1 MKKRA
6 LFRAFLMALMALSA
20 CLSATDDPLPKSVFQ
35 YNESNGITSLDP
47 AFARNLENMWAVN
60 QVFDGLLRLNEQLH
74 VAPMLA
80 RDWQVSEDGLTYT
93 FYLRNDVYFHDSPAF
108 EGGEGRKMTAHDVA
122 YSFRR
127 VLDPTL
133 ASPGR
138 WVFEALAPDINE
150 AIVVENDTVVHLR
163 LRSPF
168 PPFPGLLTTQY
179 ARVLP
184 HEAVAF
190 YGADFRSNP
199 VGTGPFKFAFWEED
213 VALVLHRNETY
224 WDTDEQG
231 KSLPYLDAVKIS
243 FVRDKS
249 AEYLGLLQG
258 HYHFMSGLH
267 PAYKDELLT
276 SNGELREIFQGKLRM
291 ASVPFIKTDY
301 IGILV
306 DPDLPFSAAHPLS
319 DVRIRRAL
327 SLATDRVRMARYLR
341 NNAVYPA
348 TGGFIPRGLPAFSDS
363 AGYGYDYDLDSARS
377 LLRSAGYP
385 NGVGLPVLELAT
397 TADYADLCEF
407 LQYEWG
413 KIGVQTKVDVMAG
426 PVHRDRVANSKAL
439 LFRKS
444 WLADY
449 ADEENF
455 LLLFLRKNFA
465 PAGPN
470 YSHYSSP
477 LFESLYTEAMQTLKH
492 DDRIRLYRRM
502 DSLIVNQMPVI
513 PLYYDRVTHF
523 IRHEVEQFSPNPV
536 NMLDLRQVKIKPPSA
551 D

>member
-1 MKKRA
+1 MKTKV
-6 LFRAFLMALMALSA
+6 LFRAFSLALVLLSA
-20 CLSATDDPLPKSVFQ
+20 CVGGPSDQAERTIFH

-60 QVFDGLLRLNEQLH
+60 QIYDGLLRLNDELR
-74 VAPMLA
+74 VEPMLA
-80 RDWQVSEDGLTYT
+80 RSWSVSEDGLTYT
-93 FYLRNDVYFHDSPAF
+93 FILRDDVLFHDSPVF
-108 EGGEGRKMTAHDVA
+108 EGGKGRVLTAHDVA
-122 YSFRR
+122 YSFKR
-127 VLDPTL
+127 VLDPVI
-133 ASPGR
+133 ASPGK
-138 WVFEALAPDINE
+138 WIFEGLSADHNE
-150 AIVVENDTVVHLR
+150 AIVVESDTVLHLR
-163 LRSPF
+163 LQSPF
-168 PPFPGLLTTQY
+168 PPFLGLLTTQY
-179 ARVLP
+179 ARIVP
-184 HEAVAF
+184 KEAVEA

-213 VALVLHRNETY
+213 VALVLHRNSTY
-224 WDTDEQG
+224 WEFDETDER
-231 KSLPYLDAVKIS
+231 LPYLDAVKIS

-276 SNGELREIFQGKLRM
+276 PTGELRPLFQDQLRM
-291 ASVPFIKTDY
+291 ESVPFVKTDY

-306 DPDLPFSAAHPLS
+306 DPELPFATTHPLS
-319 DVRIRRAL
+319 DVRVRRAL

-348 TGGFIPRGLPAFSDS
+348 TGGFIPRGLPAFAES
-363 AGYGYDYDLDSARS
+363 ANYGYTYDLDSALK
-377 LLRSAGYP
+377 LLSAAGYP
-385 NGVGLPVLELAT
+385 EGEGLPVLALAT

-413 KIGVQTKVDVMAG
+413 KIGVQTSVDVMAG
-426 PVHRDRVANSKAL
+426 PVHRDRVANSKSM

-455 LLLFLRKNFA
+455 LLLFLSKNFS

-470 YSHYSSP
+470 YSHFSS
-477 LFESLYTEAMQTLKH
+477 LEFDSLYTEAMQTLDH
-492 DDRIRLYRRM
+492 EDRLRLYRRM
-502 DSLIVNQMPVI
+502 DSLIVDQTPVI

-523 IRHEVEQFSPNPV
+523 IRNEVEQFTPNPV
-536 NMLDLRQVKIKPPSA
+536 NMLDLRRVKLKPPLA